1 MPFDG
6 ANGRRGVGAL
16 LRDLVEESV
25 TLVRDEA
32 HLAKLEVVKALH
44 GIGLGTML
52 TGAGAV
58 FIVLGALA
66 LAVGLVLLV
75 GDQWLPADRYW
86 LAALIIMVITG
97 GLAFALAKRGADLVS
112 PRSLAP
118 RQTLSSLEED
128 REWMKRRLTSDA
140 TLS

>member
-1 MPFDG
+1 MQFDG
-6 ANGRRGVGAL
+6 GASRRGFGTL
-16 LRDLVEESV
+16 FRDLVEESV
-25 TLVRDEA
+25 SLVRDEV

-52 TGAGAV
+52 TATGAV

-66 LAVGLVLLV
+66 LAIGIVLLI

-86 LAALIIMVITG
+86 LAALIIMLVTG
-97 GLAFALAKRGADLVS
+97 ALAALLAKHGADLVS
-112 PRSLAP
+112 PESLAP
-118 RQTLSSLEED
+118 RQTLSTLKED
-128 REWMKRRLTSDA
+128 KEWMKQRLTSDA